1 MALVLRRGSKGA
13 AVKELQKLLK
23 LVPDGV
29 FGSVT
34 EEAVKSFQEVNGLKS
49 DGVVGPATMA
59 KLLMNRSTLKKSRRK
74 INKIIV
80 HCTATKE
87 GIDYTVND
95 VRKWHLGRGYSD
107 IGYHYLIYRDGS
119 VHNGRDVDIIG
130 AHCSGYNSNSIG
142 VCYVGGLDKKGDPKD
157 TRTEAQ
163 KESLLRLLTELRSLY
178 PDAKIHSHKDFAN
191 KACPSFDATK
201 EYKNI

>member
-29 FGSVT
+29 FGSIT
-34 EEAVKSFQEVNGLKS
+34 EEAVKSFQEANGLKG
-49 DGVVGPATMA
+49 DGIVGPATMT

-80 HCTATKE
+80 HCTATEE
-87 GIDYTVND
+87 GADYTVYD

-119 VHNGRDVDIIG
+119 IHNGRDVDLIG
-130 AHCSGYNSNSIG
+130 AHCKGYNSNSIG

-163 KESLLRLLTELRSLY
+163 KESLLKLLTELKSLY

>member
-1 MALVLRRGSKGA
+1 MGLVLRRGSKGA

-23 LVPDGV
+23 LMPDGI
-29 FGSVT
+29 FGIIT
-34 EEAVKSFQEVNGLKS
+34 EEAVKSFQDANGLKS

-59 KLLMNRSTLKKSRRK
+59 KLLMNRSSLKKSRRK

-80 HCTATKE
+80 HCTATEE
-87 GIDYTVND
+87 GADYTVCD
-95 VRKWHLGRGYSD
+95 VRKWHLDRGYSD

-119 VHNGRDVDIIG
+119 VHNGRDVDLIG
-130 AHCSGYNSNSIG
+130 AHCKGYNSNSIG

-163 KESLLRLLTELRSLY
+163 KESLLRLLTELKSLY

>member
-1 MALVLRRGSKGA
+1 MALVLRRGSKGT

-34 EEAVKSFQEVNGLKS
+34 EEAVKSFQEANSLKD
-49 DGVVGPATMA
+49 DGIVGPATMA
-59 KLLMNRSTLKKSRRK
+59 KLLMNRSALKKSKRK

-87 GIDYTVND
+87 GVDYTVND

-130 AHCSGYNSNSIG
+130 AHCSAYNSNSIG

-157 TRTEAQ
+157 TRTDAQ

>member
-29 FGSVT
+29 FGSIT
-34 EEAVKSFQEVNGLKS
+34 EEAVKSFQEANGLKS

>member
-1 MALVLRRGSKGA
+1 M
-13 AVKELQKLLK
+13 
-23 LVPDGV
+23 PDGI
-29 FGSVT
+29 FGSIT
-34 EEAVKSFQEVNGLKS
+34 EEAVKSFQEANGLKS

-119 VHNGRDVDIIG
+119 VHNGRDVDLIG
-130 AHCSGYNSNSIG
+130 AHCNGYNSNSIG